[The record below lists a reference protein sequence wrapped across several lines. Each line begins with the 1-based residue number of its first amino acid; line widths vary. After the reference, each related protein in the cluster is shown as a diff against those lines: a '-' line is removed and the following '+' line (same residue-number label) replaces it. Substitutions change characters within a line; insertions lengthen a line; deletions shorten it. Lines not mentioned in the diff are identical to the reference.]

1 MRRMIMSV
9 VVSVLLGGFTVAA
22 SQLPPEIMA
31 DRLLVQAERQ
41 IGNGDYATAVATLDR
56 ILALQAEH
64 GLEIP
69 GAFWFKHAQVS
80 LEAGLHAQAVE
91 SATRYLQTVG
101 QEGEHYREALELLDE
116 VEVEIEEL
124 KEQRERMARE
134 AQEARA
140 RAAREQEAREA
151 RAMEARARA
160 SEVSKAME
168 FVRIPAGEFRMGS
181 TSRAADAVEQ
191 PVTRVRISRAF
202 DLGKYEVTQSEW
214 QGVMGTN
221 PSEFSGCAQCP
232 VELVSWDDAQE
243 FIRRLNAVDGEG
255 TYRLPTEA
263 EWEYAAR
270 AGTTGDRYGN
280 LDAIAWHRNNS
291 GDRTHPVGQKTPN
304 AWGLHDMLGNVY
316 EWVEDW
322 YGDYPGGTV
331 TDPRGPDSGS
341 YRVVRGG
348 GWISRASG
356 CRSSFRFDV
365 TPGSRYAGL
374 GFRLLRTE

>member
-1 MRRMIMSV
+1 MRTMTASV

-41 IGNGDYATAVATLDR
+41 IGNGDNAAAVATLDR
-56 ILALQAEH
+56 ILALQAKH

-69 GAFWFKHAQVS
+69 EAFWFKHAQVS
-80 LEAGLHAQAVE
+80 LEAGLHSQAVE
-91 SATRYLQTVG
+91 SATRYLQAVG

-124 KEQRERMARE
+124 KEQRERMA
-134 AQEARA
+134 Q
-140 RAAREQEAREA
+140 AAREQEAQEA
-151 RAMEARARA
+151 RVR
-160 SEVSKAME
+160 EVSKAME

-181 TSRAADAVEQ
+181 TSSDAREWEQ
-191 PVTRVRISRAF
+191 PVTRVRISRGF
-202 DLGKYEVTQSEW
+202 WLGKYEVTQSEW

-221 PSEFSGCAQCP
+221 PSKFSGCGQCP
-232 VELVSWDDAQE
+232 VEWGSWEDVQE
-243 FIRRLNAVDGEG
+243 FIRRLNAVDGSG

-280 LDAIAWHRNNS
+280 VDAIAWYGGNN
-291 GDRTHPVGQKTPN
+291 GERTHPVGQKAAN
-304 AWGLHDMLGNVY
+304 AWGLHDMLGNVF

-322 YGDYPGGTV
+322 YGGYPGGSV
-331 TDPRGPDSGS
+331 TDPRGPVSGE
-341 YRVVRGG
+341 YRVLRGG
-348 GWISRASG
+348 GWGSSARF
-356 CRSSFRFDV
+356 CRSSWRGYG
-365 TPGSRYAGL
+365 TPGRRSISR